1 MKYTCRD
8 QLRDIFG
15 EGLVRRYDWWAQ
27 IGSCEVSI
35 TGDRALV
42 GDVQWRQTVK
52 RALSSGKLRID
63 CESLFKVLARRFMV
77 PQGAIG
83 QAQIVVREDEVGFEA
98 DCLLQFGT

>member
-1 MKYTCRD
+1 MKYTCQD

-15 EGLVRRYDWWAQ
+15 EGLVRGYDWWAQ

-42 GDVQWRQTVK
+42 GDVQWRRTVK

-63 CESLFKVLARRFMV
+63 CESELTAENRVPPWAILSMFGVL
-77 PQGAIG
+77 GALG
-83 QAQIVVREDEVGFEA
+83 E
-98 DCLLQFGT
+98 